1 MTRNEVLEAVD
12 ALEKCDSAVDEAQ
25 RKVLACK
32 VRVAFMATE
41 QAWEEQDTLL
51 QDFRQALPENEQG
64 PGLEQAVLTA
74 IDTRR
79 EVLAA
84 VDEHVP
90 GWDPARP
97 VAEVVGH
104 LANEA
109 LNVGE
114 LEEGLSVA
122 NDEIASRE
130 VERDD
135 LKARLAAA
143 ESARDGNARQVDALR
158 AWKKDASAS
167 LRRLTAQLEALHGAA
182 RPFVALAAQENKIE
196 AFRGKPSSYEVLHLC
211 DDFGKYRAVTLGDC
225 RSLVVAFA
233 HAYPGPP
240 PLASGSAAEHV
251 SPAYGFA
258 PTSAGRML
266 TKADAA
272 DAVFAIRPVL
282 VTDRYTE
289 GIAVACEEFAHR
301 LGLDVG
307 HGPPNAAGYGEAR
320 LQAHLARYRPTEP
333 TSAVYAMGPDTV
345 WTNGRIRVHRSG
357 TVQIGPHW
365 DAIQDGDLQ
374 ALGAAMVRMR
384 ADMLTADPY
393 VSRVTEFHRAM
404 GLPVRV
410 VPSVGTVAERIL
422 RVRLLLEEVL
432 EYATA
437 SAVRVELAGFRIKGT
452 GELTIGENVGAT
464 PDLVAMTHELGDVQ
478 VIVSGTAAQLGLP
491 LLAAV
496 SEEIHPA
503 NMRKLGPDGR
513 PVLRADGKV
522 VKPEGWKPA
531 NVARIVERVL
541 AADEVT
547 S

>member
-1 MTRNEVLEAVD
+1 MSGATAEALWVGDGIRVRADGVLEDWAGFGSGWVKYRPTVVGSGD
-12 ALEKCDSAVDEAQ
+12 VQALAHAF
-25 RKVLACK
+25 AI
-32 VRVAFMATE
+32 VAKQVA
-41 QAWEEQDTLL
+41 A
-51 QDFRQALPENEQG
+51 FRQALPENECG
-64 PGLEQAVLTA
+64 PGWEQAVLTA

-97 VAEVVGH
+97 VAEVVGY
-104 LANEA
+104 LAEDA
-109 LNVGE
+109 LESETSE

-122 NDEIASRE
+122 NDEIAGLE
-130 VERDD
+130 VERD
-135 LKARLAAA
+135 
-143 ESARDGNARQVDALR
+143 ALR
-158 AWKKDASAS
+158 SCVDRALTLLRSVASGLQPFATQQQ
-167 LRRLTAQLEALHGAA
+167 RTLH
-182 RPFVALAAQENKIE
+182 
-196 AFRGKPSSYEVLHLC
+196 
-211 DDFGKYRAVTLGDC
+211 
-225 RSLVVAFA
+225 
-233 HAYPGPP
+233 
-240 PLASGSAAEHV
+240 LASGVLHAAHSAPVVDLIEVVRQFATAEPV
-251 SPAYGFA
+251 SPAYEFA
-258 PTSAGRML
+258 PTAERL

-282 VTDRYTE
+282 VTDKYTE

-404 GLPVRV
+404 GLPVRL
-410 VPSVGTVAERIL
+410 VPSVGTADERIL
-422 RVRLLLEEVL
+422 RVRMLLEEVL
-432 EYATA
+432 EFAKA
-437 SAVRVELAGFRIKGT
+437 SAIRVT
-452 GELTIGENVGAT
+452 VHVGHGGVLHGASDLEFEPHDADE
-464 PDLVAMTHELGDVQ
+464 PDLVAMTHELGDCQ
-478 VIVSGTAAQLGLP
+478 VIVSGCAVQLGLP
-491 LLAAV
+491 ILPAV
-496 SEEIHPA
+496 REEIHPA

-513 PVLRADGKV
+513 PIVRADGKV

-531 NVARIVERVL
+531 NVACVVERAL
-541 AADEVT
+541 AAGEV
-547 S
+547 SHG